1 MLNSDQIK
9 KTIIRSMKNLIKP
22 VIIVTLIAL
31 ILVSLFWGVI
41 EGVLDKASEIFS
53 DITEKIQIVGNNLQ
67 IDPDY
72 LEEAKKKLDN
82 LGVNSNSLGFGENA
96 EYIDRFLEAEIV
108 TNYPYL
114 GGDGLQGAVY
124 FERAKIDG
132 STTQLKYIEYNEFY
146 NKVNNGDS
154 DINDY
159 FTVDTNDWT
168 VHVMKNDGNVEKINY
183 KSMVEKF
190 AMPFEFPISLALV
203 SQNPQFAVAVVNLV
217 KESRIVITIAE
228 LKTTSTTTNTERYHE
243 TVRQTTINDNDN
255 FRTHIISEGDGED
268 EPQVS
273 VEETYSTDIFLS
285 RAQTWIL
292 NEVTD
297 LKYDTS
303 SEDDEPI
310 VNELPTRST

>member
-154 DINDY
+154 DIKDR
-159 FTVDTNDWT
+159 
-168 VHVMKNDGNVEKINY
+168 
-183 KSMVEKF
+183 KS
-190 AMPFEFPISLALV
+190 
-203 SQNPQFAVAVVNLV
+203 VV
-217 KESRIVITIAE
+217 
-228 LKTTSTTTNTERYHE
+228 
-243 TVRQTTINDNDN
+243 
-255 FRTHIISEGDGED
+255 
-268 EPQVS
+268 
-273 VEETYSTDIFLS
+273 
-285 RAQTWIL
+285 
-292 NEVTD
+292 
-297 LKYDTS
+297 
-303 SEDDEPI
+303 
-310 VNELPTRST
+310 